1 MALRPCHQTKA
12 IAPHFVTPAWIDLWK
27 GKNGLLGV
35 TTGSVNIFVNPRAVE
50 PADTAAV
57 DSLNNESVNY
67 NADINQ
73 LVSQPPLSLSTPAR
87 R

>member
-1 MALRPCHQTKA
+1 M
-12 IAPHFVTPAWIDLWK
+12 
-27 GKNGLLGV
+27 
-35 TTGSVNIFVNPRAVE
+35 E

-73 LVSQPPLSLSTPAR
+73 LVSQPPLSPEYACKTLSLAIEFANLAVSTTTRVNYYLGTGVYSNDCKTHEFAHPVLLQGQV
-87 R
+87 